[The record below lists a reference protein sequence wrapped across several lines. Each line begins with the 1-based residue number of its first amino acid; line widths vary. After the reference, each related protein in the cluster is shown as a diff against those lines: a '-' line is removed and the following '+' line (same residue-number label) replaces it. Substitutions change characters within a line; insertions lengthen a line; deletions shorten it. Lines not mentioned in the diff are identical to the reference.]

1 MTYNHES
8 EEWMIPLNLTFGKT
22 VTINGRPWDFS
33 VDLNYYVERPDLIAP
48 KWMVS
53 FNVSP
58 VIKNIFADWF

>member
-1 MTYNHES
+1 
-8 EEWMIPLNLTFGKT
+8 MIAVNFTRGKT
-22 VTINGRPWDFS
+22 VTINGRPWYFS